1 MLVLS
6 FYQLMIPSRWYI
18 TLLAAFFIVISL
30 LFFGFVAIKLFQIRP
45 ASFIYTEFV
54 LLLRY
59 GSLYNTYTDD
69 TFHFFIALVV
79 YKSLVA
85 AMIGLFQTSGLAQLI
100 LVILAEAS
108 LTLGLYLRRPYADSH
123 VNFFQFIF
131 GLIRTLI
138 LFLNITYLPQL
149 QATYMAKQYVGY
161 VQMAIHC
168 FAYFIF
174 LIFQIKNIVVIFT
187 GLTDDELDESG
198 RPPARMVIWRK
209 KKRTPNTLMMMSN
222 SGGGS
227 SANLMTLASS
237 SNNINHNR
245 SRSHSASFYMG
256 SANQTAQRL
265 TMDSQTLTNYYG
277 NGSNTTAGHIVAMK
291 PDEIKRVSQPLPDIA
306 VTSTSTPP
314 EAAPAPRHIQSYVSQ
329 TYLRNNDDDDGI
341 EEVGEALIKP
351 VYRLDNDIVPSSVPL
366 MTGIQQELNNNRP
379 PPPPLPKHVEMLNND
394 SNISSIYSPPH
405 QPSPTSIHIQE
416 QI

>member
-1 MLVLS
+1 MLLLS
-6 FYQLMIPSRWYI
+6 FYQLMIPSHWYI
-18 TLLAAFFIVISL
+18 TLLAAVFIVISL
-30 LFFGFVAIKLFQIRP
+30 LFYGFVAIKLLQIRP

-100 LVILAEAS
+100 LVILAEVL
-108 LTLGLYLRRPYADSH
+108 LTLGLYFKWPYANSQ
-123 VNFFQFIF
+123 VNALQFVF

-149 QATYMAKQYVGY
+149 QVTSMSKQYVGY

-168 FAYFIF
+168 FVYFLF
-174 LIFQIKNIVVIFT
+174 LILQIKNAVIIFT
-187 GLTDDELDESG
+187 GLGDGELDESG

-209 KKRTPNTLMMMSN
+209 KKRSPDTLMMMHG

-237 SNNINHNR
+237 SHNINHNR

-256 SANQTAQRL
+256 SANQTSQRL

-277 NGSNTTAGHIVAMK
+277 NNNGSNTTAGNVVTMK
-291 PDEIKRVSQPLPDIA
+291 PDEIKRVSQPLPD
-306 VTSTSTPP
+306 VSVSFSSTPP
-314 EAAPAPRHIQSYVSQ
+314 STRNVQRYVAQ
-329 TYLRNNDDDDGI
+329 TYLHNDNDDNEI
-341 EEVGEALIKP
+341 EQVHEDLIKP
-351 VYRLDNDIVPSSVPL
+351 VYQLDNDIVPSSEPL
-366 MTGIQQELNNNRP
+366 MAGIHQSLNKKTS

-405 QPSPTSIHIQE
+405 QPSPTSVHIQE
-416 QI
+416 QV